1 MLLSRQREA
10 NYQMFNLGKRWRF
23 SLGLLLSLLIL
34 GLVST
39 LIVEWL
45 WFQSLGYGGAFQVRV
60 ALYGLIWVIT
70 LSGTALFL
78 GVNLRLAQRLRYSY
92 PATSPPA
99 GDRSVASPRNRR
111 SPPTTYHPGSL
122 SLWQIFLS
130 FALGAILIGLLLMH
144 YGQEA
149 VAYWYPEKQL
159 TSHTPS
165 LPRAFSLTAIA
176 QMLQTWVIQP
186 WQILAAVAGGVCL
199 LIAPLRTVSAIALLL
214 GLCLGTTLA
223 GSWTH
228 VLLYFHT
235 KAFGQVDPLFHL
247 DLSTYLFR
255 LPLWELL
262 SFWLLGLSL
271 YALIAVFLVYILSG
285 NSLSQ
290 GRFIGF
296 SPAQQRHL
304 CGVGSCFFLV
314 SAFSYWLSRYELLFS
329 DRGVTYGASY
339 TDITVQLP
347 VNTLLSV
354 GAGVLAILLLW
365 QVLEG
370 QQPLPLPKLLQP
382 SRRSVRRLG
391 GSPSP
396 QSSPLSGG
404 LSSPP
409 PGREPW
415 QPVHLLAVG
424 LLTYLILV
432 VSLGYGLPV
441 LVQRLDVQPNELAR
455 ERPYILRSLEF
466 TRQAFDLQ
474 NTETRTFLPEG
485 QLTVQDLL
493 KNDATIRNIR
503 LWDERPLLQTNR
515 QLQQIRLYYRFYDA
529 DIDRY
534 RIRQTNG
541 RDELQQVLIAARE
554 LDYSSVPAQAQ
565 TWVNEHLVYTHGYG
579 FTLSPVNTVG
589 QAGLPFYFV
598 RDIGSDTT
606 VEGNGALQVSG
617 PEIRDSIPIGQPRIY
632 YGELTDTYVMT
643 NTRMQ
648 EFDYPSGDDNVY
660 TTYTGRGG
668 VAIGSL
674 WRRLL
679 FALYL
684 RDWQMLFTR
693 NFTPD
698 TRVLFRRNIQTR
710 VKTLAPFLHLDRD
723 PYLVVADA
731 DLHLP
736 ANNPQAAVW
745 AKQPKTDKN
754 YLYWMIDAYTVSDR
768 YPYSDP
774 GSQPF
779 NYIRNSVKVV
789 VDAYNGSVYFYVA
802 DPTDPLIQAWNE
814 IFPGFFQPL
823 THLPATLRSHIRY
836 PIDLFNVQSE
846 RLLSYHMRD
855 AQVFYNREDQWRVPS
870 EIYGDETQP
879 VAPYYLIMKI
889 PQETSEE
896 FILLHPFTPIGRNNL
911 IAWFA
916 GRSDGHN
923 YGKRLLYQFPKERLI
938 YGPEQIEARINQDP
952 IISQQISLWN
962 RRGSRV
968 IQGNLLVIP
977 IEQSLLYVEP
987 LYLEAERN
995 SLPTLA
1001 RVIVAYENR
1010 IVMAATLRESL
1021 EAIFMRSDLT
1031 NAPAIVRPLAEAALL
1046 PSEDAAIVNPSN
1058 APLP

>member
-1 MLLSRQREA
+1 M
-10 NYQMFNLGKRWRF
+10 
-23 SLGLLLSLLIL
+23 GLT
-34 GLVST
+34 ST
-39 LIVEWL
+39 LIVEGL
-45 WFQSLGYGGAFQVRV
+45 WFQTLGYLGAFGVRLSTYL
-60 ALYGLIWVIT
+60 ALWVIT
-70 LSGTALFL
+70 LGGTALFW
-78 GVNLRLAQRLRYSY
+78 GFNLRLAHQLRH
-92 PATSPPA
+92 PRHPQPDPQWPGALPLWLLLLTVTLMA
-99 GDRSVASPRNRR
+99 GLLA
-111 SPPTTYHPGSL
+111 
-122 SLWQIFLS
+122 
-130 FALGAILIGLLLMH
+130 LLLMH

-149 VAYWYPEKQL
+149 TAYWYPEKQL
-159 TSHTPS
+159 TSHTPT
-165 LPRAFSLTAIA
+165 LPRALTLQNLA
-176 QMLQTWVIQP
+176 LLVQTWVLQP
-186 WQILAAVAGGVCL
+186 WHLLLAVAGFVAL
-199 LIAPLRTVSAIALLL
+199 LAAPLATLIAIAVLLA
-214 GLCLGTTLA
+214 LCFGTTLA
-223 GSWTH
+223 GDWTH
-228 VLLYFHT
+228 VLLYFHA
-235 KAFGQVDPLFHL
+235 KSFGQVDPLFQL
-247 DLSTYLFR
+247 DMGTYVFR

-262 SFWLLGLSL
+262 TFWVLGLSL
-271 YALIAVFLVYILSG
+271 YALLAVFLIYVLSG
-285 NSLSQ
+285 DSLSR
-290 GRFIGF
+290 GRFVGF
-296 SPAQQRHL
+296 TPAQQRHL
-304 CGVGSCFFLV
+304 CGVGGCFFLM
-314 SAFSYWLSRYELLFS
+314 SAISHWLSRYELLFS

-347 VNTLLSV
+347 INTALSLGTGLLALV
-354 GAGVLAILLLW
+354 LLW
-365 QVLEG
+365 EALAVHR
-370 QQPLPLPKLLQP
+370 LPTLPKLLQFSP
-382 SRRSVRRLG
+382 PRRRSAQPHRRW
-391 GSPSP
+391 
-396 QSSPLSGG
+396 
-404 LSSPP
+404 
-409 PGREPW
+409 PW
-415 QPVHLLAVG
+415 QPVAVLAYG
-424 LLTYLILV
+424 ILIYLVLA
-432 VSLGYGLPV
+432 SGLGYGVPA
-441 LVQRLDVQPNELAR
+441 LVQRFDVQPNELAR
-455 ERPYILRSLEF
+455 EEPYILRSLEF
-466 TRQAFDLQ
+466 TRQGFGLK
-474 NTETRTFLPEG
+474 ESEIRTFSPEG
-485 QLTVQDLL
+485 RLTLQDLL

-534 RIRQTNG
+534 QIRQPDG

-554 LDYSSVPAQAQ
+554 LDYSSVPSQAQ

-598 RDIGSDTT
+598 RDIGSDPT

-617 PEIRDSIPIGQPRIY
+617 PEIRASIPIGQPRIY

-643 NTRMQ
+643 GTRMQ

-660 TTYTGRGG
+660 TSYGGRGG
-668 VAIGSL
+668 VAIGAP

-679 FALYL
+679 FSAYL

-693 NFTPD
+693 NFTAD
-698 TRVLFRRNIQTR
+698 TRVLFRRNIQKR
-710 VKTLAPFLHLDRD
+710 VKTLAPFLQLDRD

-736 ANNPQAAVW
+736 AQNPQAAVW
-745 AKQPKTDKN
+745 QQHPIADEN
-754 YLYWMIDAYTVSDR
+754 YLYWVIDAYTVSNR

-774 GSQPF
+774 GTQPF
-779 NYIRNSVKVV
+779 NYIRNSVKIV

-802 DPTDPLIQAWNE
+802 DDTDPLIQAWNE
-814 IFPGFFQPL
+814 TFPGFFQPL
-823 THLPATLRSHIRY
+823 TVLPATLMNHIRY
-836 PIDLFNVQSE
+836 PIDLFNIQSE

-889 PQETSEE
+889 PQEASEE

-916 GRSDGHN
+916 GRSDGNN

-1001 RVIVAYENR
+1001 RVIVAYEDR
-1010 IVMAATLRESL
+1010 IVMAATLKESL
-1021 EAIFMRSDLT
+1021 EAIFLRQDLT
-1031 NAPAIVRPLAEAALL
+1031 NAPAIVRPLAEDSLFPL
-1046 PSEDAAIVNPSN
+1046 EDPAILEP
-1058 APLP
+1058 PQD

>member
-1 MLLSRQREA
+1 MV
-10 NYQMFNLGKRWRF
+10 NIRWR
-23 SLGLLLSLLIL
+23 LIL
-34 GLVST
+34 GSMVGLLVLGLAST
-39 LIVEWL
+39 LIVEGL
-45 WFQSLGYGGAFQVRV
+45 WFEHLGYGAAFQVRLIAYAVLWLV
-60 ALYGLIWVIT
+60 A
-70 LSGTALFL
+70 LSGTALVLGLNLHLARRLRHPRHLVPQNPDRPVSPRARAGSRDRPLDTREAAPWPGAMPLWLLLLTVVVAAGLL
-78 GVNLRLAQRLRYSY
+78 GV
-92 PATSPPA
+92 
-99 GDRSVASPRNRR
+99 
-111 SPPTTYHPGSL
+111 
-122 SLWQIFLS
+122 
-130 FALGAILIGLLLMH
+130 LLMH

-149 VAYWYPEKQL
+149 AAYWYPEKQL
-159 TSHTPS
+159 TSHTPT
-165 LPRAFSLTAIA
+165 LPRPLTLKTLT
-176 QMLQTWVIQP
+176 QLVRTWVWQP
-186 WQILAAVAGGVCL
+186 WHVLLAVTAGVA
-199 LIAPLRTVSAIALLL
+199 LIAAPLATLSVIAVLLALCFGTV
-214 GLCLGTTLA
+214 LA
-223 GSWTH
+223 GDWTH
-228 VLLYFHT
+228 VLLYFHARPLEQT
-235 KAFGQVDPLFHL
+235 DPLFHL
-247 DLSTYLFR
+247 DIGTYLFQ
-255 LPLWELL
+255 LPIWELL
-262 SFWLLGLSL
+262 VFWLLGLSL

-285 NSLSQ
+285 DSLSQ
-290 GRFIGF
+290 GRFVGF
-296 SPAQQRHL
+296 TPAQQRHL
-304 CGVGSCFFLV
+304 CGLGGGFFLV
-314 SAFSYWLSRYELLFS
+314 SAISYWLSRYELLFS

-347 VNTLLSV
+347 INTALAI
-354 GAGVLAILLLW
+354 GAGLLALLL
-365 QVLEG
+365 LG
-370 QQPLPLPKLLQP
+370 QTLASHRFFQLPKVLQF
-382 SRRSVRRLG
+382 SH
-391 GSPSP
+391 
-396 QSSPLSGG
+396 
-404 LSSPP
+404 
-409 PGREPW
+409 PGAQAASAHHRWPW
-415 QPVHLLAVG
+415 QPLTILAYG
-424 LLTYLILV
+424 SLAYLILA
-432 VSLGYGLPV
+432 SGLGYGLPA
-441 LVQRLDVQPNELAR
+441 LVQYLDVQPNELAR
-455 ERPYILRSLEF
+455 EQPYILRSLEF
-466 TRQAFDLQ
+466 TRRGFGLEDSVD
-474 NTETRTFLPEG
+474 NEIRTFSPEG
-485 QLTVQDLL
+485 QLTVEDLL

-534 RIRQTNG
+534 HIRQEDG

-554 LDYSSVPAQAQ
+554 LDYSSVPVQAQ

-598 RDIGSDTT
+598 RDIGGDTT
-606 VEGNGALQVSG
+606 VEGDGALQVSS
-617 PEIRDSIPIGQPRIY
+617 PAIRASIPIGKPRIY

-643 NTRMQ
+643 GTRMQ
-648 EFDYPSGDDNVY
+648 EFDYPRGDDNVY

-679 FALYL
+679 FSAYL

-698 TRVLFRRNIQTR
+698 TRVLFRRNIQKR
-710 VKTLAPFLHLDRD
+710 VKTLAPFLQLDRD

-731 DLHLP
+731 DLRLP
-736 ANNPQAAVW
+736 ASNPQAAVW
-745 AKQPKTDKN
+745 AKQSLPDEN
-754 YLYWMIDAYTVSDR
+754 YLYWIIDAYTVSNR

-774 GSQPF
+774 GTHPF
-779 NYIRNSVKVV
+779 NYIRNSVKIV
-789 VDAYNGSVYFYVA
+789 VDAYHGSVYFYIA
-802 DPTDPLIQAWNE
+802 DPSDPLIQAWNE
-814 IFPGFFQPL
+814 TFPGFFQPL
-823 THLPATLRSHIRY
+823 TDLPETLMRHIRY
-836 PIDLFNVQSE
+836 PTDLFNIQSE

-889 PQETSEE
+889 PQEPAEE
-896 FILLHPFTPIGRNNL
+896 FILLLPFTPIGRNNL

-916 GRSDGHN
+916 GRSDGAN

-1010 IVMAATLRESL
+1010 IVMAATLKESL
-1021 EAIFMRSDLT
+1021 DAIFLRQDVT
-1031 NAPAIVRPLAEAALL
+1031 NQPAIVRPLAEEDLL
-1046 PSEDAAIVNPSN
+1046 PLADPSN
-1058 APLP
+1058 LGLP

>member
-1 MLLSRQREA
+1 M
-10 NYQMFNLGKRWRF
+10 
-23 SLGLLLSLLIL
+23 I
-34 GLVST
+34 GLVMLALASV
-39 LIVEWL
+39 LIVEGL
-45 WFQSLGYGGAFQVRV
+45 WFHSLGYGAAFRVRV
-60 ALYGLIWVIT
+60 SLYALIWLIT

-78 GVNLRLAQRLRYSY
+78 GMNLRLAHRLRYPRHPDTPNPVRAASPPESRGASSQTNRPIAAWGSRRT
-92 PATSPPA
+92 PATERYP
-99 GDRSVASPRNRR
+99 N
-111 SPPTTYHPGSL
+111 SL
-122 SLWQIFLS
+122 ALWQLLLG
-130 FALGAILIGLLLMH
+130 FALAATLIGVLLMH

-149 VAYWYPEKQL
+149 TVYWYPEKQL
-159 TSHTPS
+159 TSHAPS
-165 LPRAFSLTAIA
+165 LPSPLSLGTIV
-176 QMLQTWVIQP
+176 QLLQTWVIQP
-186 WQILAAVAGGVCL
+186 WQILLAVVGGVL
-199 LIAPLRTVSAIALLL
+199 LLVAPLRTLSAIAVLL
-214 GLCLGTTLA
+214 GLFLGTILA
-223 GSWTH
+223 GNWTH

-235 KAFGQVDPLFHL
+235 KSFDQVDPLFQL
-247 DLSTYLFR
+247 DLGTYLFR

-262 SFWLLGLSL
+262 VFWLLGLSL
-271 YALIAVFLVYILSG
+271 YALVAVFLVYILSG
-285 NSLSQ
+285 DSLSQ

-304 CGVGSCFFLV
+304 CGVGGCFFLV
-314 SAFSYWLSRYELLFS
+314 SAFGYWLSRYELLFS

-347 VNTLLSV
+347 VNTALSL
-354 GAGVLAILLLW
+354 GTGGLAVILLW
-365 QVLEG
+365 QAFAG
-370 QQPLPLPKLLQP
+370 QHPATWPKLLQP
-382 SRRSVRRLG
+382 SHRRPLPYGEG
-391 GSPSP
+391 GAKRSPT
-396 QSSPLSGG
+396 QERG
-404 LSSPP
+404 
-409 PGREPW
+409 PW
-415 QPVHLLAVG
+415 QPVSTLAYG
-424 LLTYLILV
+424 LLLYLILV
-432 VSLGYGLPV
+432 VGFGYGVPT
-441 LVQRLDVQPNELAR
+441 LVQRFDVQPNELAR
-455 ERPYILRSLEF
+455 EQPYILRSLEF
-466 TRQAFDLQ
+466 TRQAFGLKGS
-474 NTETRTFLPEG
+474 EIRTFSPEG
-485 QLTVQDLL
+485 QLTIQDLL

-534 RIRQTNG
+534 RIRQTDG

-554 LDYSSVPAQAQ
+554 LDYSSVPPQAQ

-589 QAGLPFYFV
+589 QGGLPFYFV
-598 RDIGSDTT
+598 RDIGGDTT
-606 VEGNGALQVSG
+606 AAGNGALQVSS

-632 YGELTDTYVMT
+632 YGELTNTYVMT
-643 NTRMQ
+643 GTRMQ

-660 TTYTGRGG
+660 TTYVGRGG
-668 VAIGSL
+668 VAIGTL

-679 FALYL
+679 FSLYL

-693 NFTPD
+693 NFTAD

-723 PYLVVADA
+723 PYLVVANA
-731 DLHLP
+731 DLRLP
-736 ANNPQAAVW
+736 ASNPQAALW
-745 AKQPKTDKN
+745 ANRPTTAEN
-754 YLYWMIDAYTVSDR
+754 YLYWIIDAYTVSNR

-774 GSQPF
+774 GAQPF

-789 VDAYNGSVYFYVA
+789 IDAYNGSVYFYVA

-814 IFPGFFQPL
+814 IFPSLFQPL
-823 THLPATLRSHIRY
+823 ANLPTTLASHIRY

-855 AQVFYNREDQWRVPS
+855 VQVFYNREDQWRVPS

-916 GRSDGHN
+916 GRSDGAN

-1001 RVIVAYENR
+1001 RVIVAYEDR
-1010 IVMAATLRESL
+1010 IVMAGTLRESL
-1021 EAIFMRSDLT
+1021 DAIFLRSDLT
-1031 NAPAIVRPLAEAALL
+1031 NAPAIVRSLAEETLVPLADSTTLDS
-1046 PSEDAAIVNPSN
+1046 PDV
-1058 APLP
+1058 PLP

>member
-1 MLLSRQREA
+1 ML
-10 NYQMFNLGKRWRF
+10 NIRWR
-23 SLGLLLSLLIL
+23 LIL
-34 GLVST
+34 GLMAGLLGLGLAST
-39 LIVEWL
+39 LIVEGL
-45 WFQSLGYGGAFQVRV
+45 WFQTLGYGAAFRVRLSV
-60 ALYGLIWVIT
+60 YAVLWLLA

-78 GVNLRLAQRLRYSY
+78 GVNLHLARQLRHPRHTTPPRADRAVAPRGRAGLPDRPIAPGKS
-92 PATSPPA
+92 TSWPGAMPLWVLLLAVAVAA
-99 GDRSVASPRNRR
+99 G
-111 SPPTTYHPGSL
+111 G
-122 SLWQIFLS
+122 
-130 FALGAILIGLLLMH
+130 LGVLLMH

-149 VAYWYPEKQL
+149 AAYWYPEKQL
-159 TSHTPS
+159 TSHTPT
-165 LPRAFSLTAIA
+165 LPRPLTLKALA
-176 QMLQTWVIQP
+176 HLVQTWVWQP
-186 WQILAAVAGGVCL
+186 WHLLLGVTAGVS
-199 LIAPLRTVSAIALLL
+199 LITAPLATLSAIAVVLA
-214 GLCLGTTLA
+214 LCFGTVLA
-223 GSWTH
+223 GDWTH
-228 VLLYFHT
+228 VLLYFHA
-235 KAFGQVDPLFHL
+235 KPLAQSDPLFHL
-247 DLSTYLFR
+247 DIGTYLFR
-255 LPLWELL
+255 LPIWELL
-262 SFWLLGLSL
+262 LFWLLGLSL
-271 YALIAVFLVYILSG
+271 YALIAVFLAYILSG
-285 NSLSQ
+285 DSLSQ
-290 GRFIGF
+290 GRFVGF
-296 SPAQQRHL
+296 TPAQQRHL
-304 CGVGSCFFLV
+304 CGLGGVFFLV
-314 SAFSYWLSRYELLFS
+314 SALGYWLSRYELLFS

-347 VNTLLSV
+347 INTALAV
-354 GAGVLAILLLW
+354 GAGVFGLLLLG
-365 QVLEG
+365 QALANDRVFLRPKVL
-370 QQPLPLPKLLQP
+370 QF
-382 SRRSVRRLG
+382 SRPGARSVLPNHHW
-391 GSPSP
+391 S
-396 QSSPLSGG
+396 
-404 LSSPP
+404 
-409 PGREPW
+409 W
-415 QPVHLLAVG
+415 QPVTVLAYG
-424 LLTYLILV
+424 ALAYLILA
-432 VSLGYGLPV
+432 SGLGYGVPA
-441 LVQRLDVQPNELAR
+441 LVQRFDVQPNELAR

-466 TRQAFDLQ
+466 TRQAFGLQ
-474 NTETRTFLPEG
+474 DNEIRTFSPEEK
-485 QLTVQDLL
+485 LTLEDLL

-534 RIRQTNG
+534 HIRQEDG

-598 RDIGSDTT
+598 RDIGGDAT
-606 VEGNGALQVSG
+606 VSGDSALQVSS
-617 PEIRDSIPIGQPRIY
+617 PAIRASIPIGQPRLY
-632 YGELTDTYVMT
+632 YGELTNTYVMT
-643 NTRMQ
+643 GTRMQ

-660 TTYTGRGG
+660 TTYAGRGG
-668 VAIGSL
+668 VAIGTL

-679 FALYL
+679 FSVYL

-693 NFTPD
+693 NFTAD
-698 TRVLFRRNIQTR
+698 TRVLFRRNIQKR
-710 VKTLAPFLHLDRD
+710 VKTLAPFLQLDQD

-731 DLHLP
+731 DLRLP
-736 ANNPQAAVW
+736 AANPQAAVW
-745 AKQPKTDKN
+745 AKQSLPDQN
-754 YLYWMIDAYTVSDR
+754 YLYWIIDAYTVSNR
-768 YPYSDP
+768 YPYSEP
-774 GSQPF
+774 GTQPF
-779 NYIRNSVKVV
+779 NYIRNSVKIV

-802 DPTDPLIQAWNE
+802 DPADPLIQAWNE
-814 IFPGFFQPL
+814 TFPGFFQPL
-823 THLPATLRSHIRY
+823 TALPDTLINHIRY
-836 PIDLFNVQSE
+836 PIDLFNIQSE

-889 PQETSEE
+889 PQEPGEE

-916 GRSDGHN
+916 GRSDGVN

-1010 IVMAATLRESL
+1010 IVMAATLKESL
-1021 EAIFMRSDLT
+1021 DAIFLRQDVT
-1031 NAPAIVRPLAEAALL
+1031 NAPAIVRPLAEEDLL
-1046 PSEDAAIVNPSN
+1046 PLADPSDL
-1058 APLP
+1058 APP